1 MSRIFRSAL
10 ALSAVFFAF
19 AISACGDSVPEG
31 QVAQVDNLT
40 IAKTT
45 YDRWFKTASSSQQG
59 VTAPDAPGFKKCV
72 AAKAKAAP
80 PPVKGQPKPKESDY
94 KKQCSQEYDQ
104 IKQQVMTFLLRG
116 TWLQAEAEK
125 QGIKIKDDE
134 AAKAF
139 EKARKQAF
147 PKDADYVKFLKTSG
161 QTEADLEYRQFVQ
174 LLEQKITTKI
184 QGSAEKVTDKDIKDY
199 YAKNKEKQF
208 TQPATRDLL
217 VVLTQDA
224 KKAQAAKESL
234 DSGSSWV
241 RVVQQY
247 STDPTT
253 KQADG
258 ALPNVTQGVGNKDLE
273 KAVFSAKKGDIVGPV
288 KTSDGYYV
296 FEVTKTKNRTEQS
309 FKEVKDSIKLII
321 TQQRSQQALAKFGVD
336 YQERWRGKTDCAS
349 GFVSPD
355 CSNSK
360 KAPASTIAPGAVT
373 QKAPTG
379 QGGAVPAGGGGQP
392 QVPQQQAPQQ
402 QAPQQQAPPQ
412 QQQPQ
417 G

>member
-1 MSRIFRSAL
+1 
-10 ALSAVFFAF
+10 
-19 AISACGDSVPEG
+19 
-31 QVAQVDNLT
+31 
-40 IAKTT
+40 
-45 YDRWFKTASSSQQG
+45 
-59 VTAPDAPGFKKCV
+59 
-72 AAKAKAAP
+72 
-80 PPVKGQPKPKESDY
+80 
-94 KKQCSQEYDQ
+94 
-104 IKQQVMTFLLRG
+104 MTFLLRG
-116 TWLQAEAEK
+116 TWLQAEAKK

-184 QGSAEKVTDKDIKDY
+184 QGSAEKVTDKDVKDY

-234 DSGSSWV
+234 DGGSSWV

-258 ALPNVTQGVGNKDLE
+258 ALPNVTQGVGNKDWADWGKFQSHDGSIYLSNVRSRDRR
-273 KAVFSAKKGDIVGPV
+273 ASAGCHV
-288 KTSDGYYV
+288 
-296 FEVTKTKNRTEQS
+296 
-309 FKEVKDSIKLII
+309 SIP
-321 TQQRSQQALAKFGVD
+321 
-336 YQERWRGKTDCAS
+336 RWFDL
-349 GFVSPD
+349 
-355 CSNSK
+355 
-360 KAPASTIAPGAVT
+360 
-373 QKAPTG
+373 
-379 QGGAVPAGGGGQP
+379 P
-392 QVPQQQAPQQ
+392 Q
-402 QAPQQQAPPQ
+402 
-412 QQQPQ
+412 
-417 G
+417 